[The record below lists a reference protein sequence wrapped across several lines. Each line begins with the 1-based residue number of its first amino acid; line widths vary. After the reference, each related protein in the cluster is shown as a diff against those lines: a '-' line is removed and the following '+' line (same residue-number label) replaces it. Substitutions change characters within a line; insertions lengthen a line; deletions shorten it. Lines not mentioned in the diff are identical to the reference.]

1 MEAGDSQIIV
11 EPKDLVGKVDAEKHT
26 WYFLV
31 EQEIESIFFLLLI
44 FKFSG

>member
-11 EPKDLVGKVDAEKHT
+11 EPKDLVGKVDAQKHT

-31 EQEIESIFFLLLI
+31 EQEIESIYFFA
-44 FKFSG
+44 FNF